1 MPNSTEDKVMTLV
14 KHAGVLRPRDLTQHD
29 ISRQYL
35 LRLQRRGQLQKVGR
49 GLYIASETHLTEH
62 QSLVEAC
69 KRVPQGII
77 CLLSALRFHGLTTQ
91 APSEVWMAI
100 DDKAWRPKVDNPR
113 LRVVR
118 FSGECVWQ
126 LLLAHFGGLIWPTLG
141 RCRLGE
147 AFALPPRKNKD
158 RRRSCGNVG
167 IPPLWRDFQGR
178 WKEWET
184 VLGFSTLSTAR
195 HFHS

>member
-1 MPNSTEDKVMTLV
+1 MLLPSL
-14 KHAGVLRPRDLTQHD
+14 GSIPGPGWLFPGFLR
-29 ISRQYL
+29 S
-35 LRLQRRGQLQKVGR
+35 
-49 GLYIASETHLTEH
+49 S
-62 QSLVEAC
+62 
-69 KRVPQGII
+69 
-77 CLLSALRFHGLTTQ
+77 
-91 APSEVWMAI
+91 
-100 DDKAWRPKVDNPR
+100 
-113 LRVVR
+113 
-118 FSGECVWQ
+118 CVWQ

>member
-1 MPNSTEDKVMTLV
+1 
-14 KHAGVLRPRDLTQHD
+14 
-29 ISRQYL
+29 
-35 LRLQRRGQLQKVGR
+35 
-49 GLYIASETHLTEH
+49 
-62 QSLVEAC
+62 
-69 KRVPQGII
+69 
-77 CLLSALRFHGLTTQ
+77 
-91 APSEVWMAI
+91 MA
-100 DDKAWRPKVDNPR
+100 AYHT
-113 LRVVR
+113 
-118 FSGECVWQ
+118 CVWQ

-147 AFALPPRKNKD
+147 AFASPSRKNKD

-178 WKEWET
+178 WEEWET